1 MKKSG
6 FIILLLFVLFNVHNA
21 WAGDPLNEAEK
32 TELLNQAGDFFHQAL
47 KMSETGNTGKIPSS
61 AVEELLKKSL
71 MRYERLIRSGVG
83 NGKIF
88 YNIGNIYFRLGNIG
102 RAIVNYRRAEIYA
115 PDDRNLKQN
124 LSYALSRRQDRIE
137 EKQKEKLLKTFFF
150 WHYDLSPKVRSLLFV
165 AFYTGFWTFAVVI
178 LFKRN
183 PAAKWGLGITL
194 AFFLLFMGSLGVER
208 FGSSENAY
216 GVLVDREVVA
226 RKGDST
232 SYQPSFEEPLHAGVD
247 FSLLGS
253 RGQWFH
259 IELMDGRTCWV
270 PAGSAELVTNIEH

>member
-6 FIILLLFVLFNVHNA
+6 FIILLLFVFFNVHNA
-21 WAGDPLNEAEK
+21 WAGDPLSETEK
-32 TELLNQAGDFFHQAL
+32 TEMLNQAGDFFHQAL
-47 KMSETGNTGKIPSS
+47 KLSETGNTGKIPSS

-88 YNIGNIYFRLGNIG
+88 YNIGNIYFRLGDIG

-150 WHYDLSPKVRSLLFV
+150 WHYDLSPKIRSILFTV
-165 AFYTGFWTFAVVI
+165 FYTGFWTFAVVI
-178 LFKRN
+178 LFKQN
-183 PAAKWGLGITL
+183 PATKWGLGITL
-194 AFFLLFMGSLGVER
+194 TFFLLFMGSLGVER

-247 FSLLGS
+247 FRLLDS
-253 RGQWFH
+253 RGQWLH

-270 PAGSAELVTNIEH
+270 PAGSTELVTNIEH

>member
-1 MKKSG
+1 MKKFG
-6 FIILLLFVLFNVHNA
+6 FIIFLLFVFFNVHHA
-21 WAGDPLNEAEK
+21 WAADPLSETEK
-32 TELLNQAGDFFHQAL
+32 TELFNQAGDFFHQAL
-47 KMSETGNTGKIPSS
+47 KMSETGNTGKMPSS

-71 MRYERLIRSGVG
+71 IRYERLIKDGVK

-88 YNIGNIYFRLGNIG
+88 YNIGNIYFRLDDIG
-102 RAIVNYRRAEIYA
+102 RAIVNYRRAEVYA
-115 PDDRNLKQN
+115 PDDPNLKQN
-124 LSYALSRRQDRIE
+124 LSYALSMRHDRIE
-137 EKQKEKLLKTFFF
+137 EKQNEKILKTFFF
-150 WHYDLSPKVRSLLFV
+150 WHYDLSPKIRSILF
-165 AFYTGFWTFAVVI
+165 ALFYTGFWTFAVVI

-194 AFFLLFMGSLGVER
+194 TFSLLFMGSLGVER

-232 SYQPSFEEPLHAGVD
+232 SYQPSFEESLHAGVD
-247 FSLLGS
+247 FRLLDS

-270 PAGSAELVTNIEH
+270 PAGSAELVTNIK